1 MRTVRDSEG
10 NEYLLVKQSSES
22 SLVRDPATGT
32 ERYRSNDE
40 LTTVEGE
47 SALELA
53 ASGVPEPVR
62 RVLRAVHSD
71 ESLGLLVELVDGGPV
86 AVRELLDTVDLCESD
101 LFGLVSE
108 FRAAGL
114 VEECEVGGERGYD
127 ATATAHEAVTTLRS

>member
-10 NEYLLVKQSSES
+10 NEYLLVKRSSES
-22 SLVRDPATGT
+22 SLVRDPTTGT

-40 LTTVEGE
+40 LTPVEGE

-71 ESLGLLVELVDGGPV
+71 EALGLLVELVDGGPV
-86 AVRELLDTVDLCESD
+86 AARELLDTVDLCESE

-114 VEECEVGGERGYD
+114 VEECDVVGERGYD
-127 ATATAHEAVTTLRS
+127 ATASAHEAVTKLRT